1 MWDGIPVKDLSI
13 TSLLG
18 IAVLLIMFGRLVPWW
33 LYRDKCKDG
42 DRWREAYEAERAA
55 RLASDKQNAELLEV
69 AKATYGILDA
79 LFVNT
84 ESSRQGGTHRVVP
97 TSR

>member
-1 MWDGIPVKDLSI
+1 MLDGIPLE
-13 TSLLG
+13 TYTPAALLG
-18 IAVLLIMFGRLVPWW
+18 ITVILLLVGRIVPKST
-33 LYRDKCKDG
+33 LTEKIK
-42 DRWREAYEAERAA
+42 EAERWRKAYETERDA
-55 RLASDKQNAELLEV
+55 RLASDKQNAELLEF
-69 AKATYGILDA
+69 AKATHSILDA